1 MSVVRVVRDRQ
12 YTVISNSP
20 LQDTRL
26 SLKARGLLAYCF
38 SLPPDWRY
46 SIEGLVKSIGRDGRD
61 AVRGALKE
69 LESCGYLKRRRLHD
83 ARGKFTDTEYVIFET
98 PQADTL
104 VSDDAKADE
113 ISPIQS
119 PNQEK
124 QKLDLP
130 ALDNPAL
137 EKPRLEEPLLENPI
151 LVELQGFAPIA
162 DNPTLAKPPLAKP
175 TLGNRLQQST
185 YIDKI
190 NKTTTTDKERVATLP
205 EVCRMAKVCR
215 VSEQTLIKIV
225 KNFGAE
231 KVAHYLGYMEK
242 QQNIKNPNAWICRAL
257 LEQWEITA
265 DTFAAPRPDCPECGG
280 KGYAVRGYI
289 DASSG
294 QEQRIRLKCDKCCGR

>member
-69 LESCGYLKRRRLHD
+69 LENCGYLKRRRLHD

-98 PQADTL
+98 PQTDAFAT
-104 VSDDAKADE
+104 DDVKVDE
-113 ISPIQS
+113 ITPIQS

-124 QKLDLP
+124 QSLALP
-130 ALDNPAL
+130 ALENPAL
-137 EKPRLEEPLLENPI
+137 EKPRPEEPTLENLT
-151 LVELQGFAPIA
+151 LVDLQSFAPIT
-162 DNPTLAKPPLAKP
+162 DNPTLAKPPLEKP
-175 TLGNRLQQST
+175 TSGNRLQQST

-190 NKTTTTDKERVATLP
+190 NITTTTDKERVP

-242 QQNIKNPNAWICRAL
+242 QQNIKKPNAWICRAL
-257 LEQWEITA
+257 QEEWEVVA

-280 KGYAVRGYI
+280 KGYTVRGYI

-294 QEQRIRLKCDKCCGR
+294 QEQRIHLKCDKCCGR